1 MQKTL
6 FLSIIILLILISI
19 VFAGSEK
26 INERLVYG
34 LNNLCIMLKNL
45 LPIVVIALFA
55 LAAIAYAIGQV
66 FGAEMRSRATSWAMN
81 MVVGGIVALIIWLL
95 AKPIIQM
102 LIGEEAFTAYGI
114 ENFCE
119 GTS

>member
-6 FLSIIILLILISI
+6 LLSIIVLLISI

-26 INERLVYG
+26 ISERLAQG

-45 LPIVVIALFA
+45 LPIVVVALFA

-95 AKPIIQM
+95 AKPVIQM
-102 LIGEEAFTAYGI
+102 LIGEEAFVEYGI